1 MGVCNNGRTLIRK
14 SIQDSEGKGTHTYT
28 QKEEEEEASETISNL
43 ILLYPRRKARA
54 LGEMSKKEGGKKKK
68 KNGREREKIY
78 KRYTYSSSSSFPFVS
93 LLFSGVGLRPFG
105 IGNQRNVLRG
115 IRASFF

>member
-1 MGVCNNGRTLIRK
+1 
-14 SIQDSEGKGTHTYT
+14 
-28 QKEEEEEASETISNL
+28 
-43 ILLYPRRKARA
+43 
-54 LGEMSKKEGGKKKK
+54 MSKKEGGKKKK

-78 KRYTYSSSSSFPFVS
+78 KRYTYSSSFPFVS

>member
-1 MGVCNNGRTLIRK
+1 
-14 SIQDSEGKGTHTYT
+14 
-28 QKEEEEEASETISNL
+28 
-43 ILLYPRRKARA
+43 
-54 LGEMSKKEGGKKKK
+54 MSKKEGGKKKK